1 MDVSLSMRED
11 SLLKVVCIENVLLV
25 SGIIVYFVGGIAA
38 SRIAAERFDIWIDMC

>member
-25 SGIIVYFVGGIAA
+25 SGIIAYFDGGIAA
-38 SRIAAERFDIWIDMC
+38 SRIAAERFDIWIDMG